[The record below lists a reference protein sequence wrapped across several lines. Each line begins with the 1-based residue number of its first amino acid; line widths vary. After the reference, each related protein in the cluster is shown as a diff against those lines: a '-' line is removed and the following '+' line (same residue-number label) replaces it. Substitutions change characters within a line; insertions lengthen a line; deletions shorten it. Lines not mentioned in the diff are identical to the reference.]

1 MDSSCVNGTKYI
13 YYSEG
18 EKCVIYEGLNLI
30 EEGINLNSEDN
41 NDIFNHFY
49 NEDNNLV
56 NYEYQTI
63 LGNVYNINFTN
74 NKKDNKKEYF
84 DLNNVI
90 FVTTKREKIECVEEI
105 ENIKEHFNLE
115 VIILAVVFIVVIG
128 FCIYYLYKYRKMK
141 KDYILLEEE
150 I

>member
-105 ENIKEHFNLE
+105 EK
-115 VIILAVVFIVVIG
+115 
-128 FCIYYLYKYRKMK
+128 
-141 KDYILLEEE
+141 
-150 I
+150 